1 MIEITAEQAEF
12 FWAKVD
18 IKSPREC
25 WNWTAAKKPKGYG
38 NVRINKSYLLAHRVA
53 WELANFPIPD
63 GFMVCHSCDN
73 PSCCNPGHLFL
84 GSARSNFTDMV
95 KKGRDQLRKN
105 KAIGERNVNSKL
117 NAEKV
122 AEIRENYASGEAT
135 QYQLANTYGVSQPT
149 IGCIVRRQTW
159 RHI

>member
-1 MIEITAEQAEF
+1 MITKEQAGF

-18 IKSPREC
+18 VKTQGEC
-25 WNWTAAKKPKGYG
+25 WEWTAAKKPKGYG
-38 NVRINKSYLLAHRVA
+38 NVRINKKYLLAHRVA

-84 GSARSNFTDMV
+84 GNARSNFTDMV
-95 KKGRDQLRKN
+95 RKGRAELRKN

-117 NAEKV
+117 NSDQV
-122 AEIRENYASGEAT
+122 SEIRDMYSSGKNT
-135 QYQLANTYGVSQPT
+135 QCQLAQKYGVSQPT
-149 IGCIVRRQTW
+149 IGCIIRRQTW
-159 RHI
+159 RHV